1 MEFYLYVLILHFVK
15 NLSEGI
21 DYRKRYTF
29 SLICGMIPRNLV
41 GSGPGMFSCLKRLC
55 LLLLKLQTN
64 QIKNFKFYCDFWRE
78 KKTHEFTS
86 NKQEIKRVV
95 HEPTGYR
102 Q

>member
-1 MEFYLYVLILHFVK
+1 MEFYLHILIIYFVE
-15 NLSEGI
+15 NLSEVI
-21 DYRKRYTF
+21 NYRNMYTF

-55 LLLLKLQTN
+55 LLLLKLETN
-64 QIKNFKFYCDFWRE
+64 QIKDKNCTAICEE

-86 NKQEIKRVV
+86 NKKEIKRVV